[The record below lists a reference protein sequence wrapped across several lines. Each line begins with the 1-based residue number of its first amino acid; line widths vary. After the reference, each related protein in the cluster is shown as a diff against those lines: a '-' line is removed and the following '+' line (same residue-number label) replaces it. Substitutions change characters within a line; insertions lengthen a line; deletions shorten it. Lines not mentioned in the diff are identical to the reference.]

1 MLDTIQYDPNDP
13 LFVKCLDHGFVYLV
27 DHMGDDTSLVQA
39 ARVSYGAGTRSV
51 REDRGL
57 IRYLFRH
64 AHSSPVE
71 MAEVKFHIKLPIF
84 VMRQLIRHRTASCN
98 EYSARYSIMHDEF
111 YIPDTTVIQP
121 QSDDNKQGRG
131 GDMSDKNKR
140 GVQWMFTALYETA
153 YDCYQALLG
162 ERDKTK
168 FIQGD
173 IPYGAY
179 DEDDSIFDG
188 EFTGTA
194 RELSRS
200 VLPVGNYTEA
210 YWKIDL
216 SNLLKMLKLRMD
228 AHAQY
233 EIRVYAEAM
242 YKLIQPI
249 FPLACEAA
257 EDYLFQ
263 ARNLSRMEV
272 SLVRDCFQRREGF
285 MGLLEDFDH
294 DDGALGKHY
303 GLSKREITEF
313 REGFGI

>member
-1 MLDTIQYDPNDP
+1 
-13 LFVKCLDHGFVYLV
+13 
-27 DHMGDDTSLVQA
+27 MGDDTSLIQA
-39 ARVSYGAGTRSV
+39 ARVSYGAGTKSV

-64 AHSSPVE
+64 QHTSPIE
-71 MAEVKFHIKLPIF
+71 MAEIKFHIKLPIF
-84 VMRQLIRHRTASCN
+84 VMRQLIRHRTASTN
-98 EYSARYSIMHDEF
+98 EISARYSVMNDEF
-111 YIPDTTVIQP
+111 YIPDANVILP
-121 QSDDNKQGRG
+121 QSDDNKQGRAG
-131 GDMSDKNKR
+131 NMSEKNKR

-179 DEDDSIFDG
+179 DEDDSIFDN
-188 EFTGTA
+188 EFSGTA

-216 SNLLKMLKLRMD
+216 SNLLKLLKLRLD
-228 AHAQY
+228 PHAQY

-242 YKLIQPI
+242 YNLIKPI
-249 FPLACEAA
+249 FPLSCEAA
-257 EDYLFQ
+257 EDYSFQ
-263 ARNLSRMEV
+263 AKNLSRMEV
-272 SLVRDCFQRREGF
+272 NLVKDSFQNCEGF
-285 MGLLEDFDH
+285 KGVFEDFGNDEA
-294 DDGALGKHY
+294 ALGKHY
-303 GLSKREITEF
+303 GLSKREIIEF
-313 REGFGI
+313 REGFGV